1 MECMDVLN
9 KRLQISYKRTLPL
22 WVLIG
27 MRYYD
32 ERNKAHIFKI
42 KDISD
47 CWVPKH
53 FDSDEEWI
61 LLKK

>member
-1 MECMDVLN
+1 MHKVKPADVN
-9 KRLQISYKRTLPL
+9 ANRFDNIRL
-22 WVLIG
+22 
-27 MRYYD
+27 RYYD
-32 ERNKAHIFKI
+32 ERNKAHVFKI

-47 CWVPKH
+47 CWAPKH